1 MRRLRDGLR
10 ILFEFAGA
18 ILRDFQMPSL
28 EYSAVGTR
36 CGRCRWDDP
45 YSHEE
50 RAR

>member
-1 MRRLRDGLR
+1 MGRLRRGIWL
-10 ILFEFAGA
+10 LLEVAGA
-18 ILRDFQMPSL
+18 IFRGFQMPSL
-28 EYSAVGTR
+28 EYGAIGTR